1 MNLDAAEVVDV
12 AVLEE
17 EVEDVAV
24 AEEEDK
30 VKIAIHYLV
39 QMVM

>member
-1 MNLDAAEVVDV
+1 MNLDTAEVVDV